1 MNENEIENNIMTSS
15 HDISKE
21 TINSDNINREDT
33 IGFKLFFISLS
44 IVSSIFGIF
53 IIYNKEYYFSNEYD
67 FKYLT
72 HLRIFVIVYTIGIL
86 SAILISFLLSIFIYI
101 ILKIINCCK
110 KKKENNIY
118 LGNNIDEI
126 SFINLCISISTLII
140 IFLYLSTLIFGIF
153 LIIKMRKN
161 INYKDYLKF
170 FFLYSFIIINILL
183 GFSLFILFLKKLFT
197 KQKTS
202 NRVKH
207 YKLEEEYIENI
218 EKEINQ
224 AFNNN

>member
-1 MNENEIENNIMTSS
+1 MNENEINDIITSS

-21 TINSDNINREDT
+21 TINSDNINTEDT
-33 IGFKLFFISLS
+33 VGFKIFFISLS

-53 IIYNKEYYFSNEYD
+53 LLINKDYYFSNDYN
-67 FKYLT
+67 FKYLN
-72 HLRIFVIVYTIGIL
+72 LLIIFVYVYTIGIL
-86 SAILISFLLSIFIYI
+86 SAIIISFVLSIFIFI

-110 KKKENNIY
+110 KKKQNNMN
-118 LGNNIDEI
+118 LGNNIDEL
-126 SFINLCISISTLII
+126 SFINLWISISTLII
-140 IFLYLSTLIFGIF
+140 IFLYLLTLLYGIF

-207 YKLEEEYIENI
+207 YKLEEEYLENI

>member
-1 MNENEIENNIMTSS
+1 MNENEINDIITSS

-21 TINSDNINREDT
+21 TINSDNINTGDT
-33 IGFKLFFISLS
+33 IGFKIFFISMS
-44 IVSSIFGIF
+44 IVCSIFGIF
-53 IIYNKEYYFSNEYD
+53 LLINKEYYFSNEYK
-67 FKYLT
+67 FKYLN
-72 HLRIFVIVYTIGIL
+72 LLIIFVYIYTIGIL
-86 SAILISFLLSIFIYI
+86 SAIIISFVLSIFIFI

-110 KKKENNIY
+110 KKKQNNMN
-118 LGNNIDEI
+118 LGNNIDEL
-126 SFINLCISISTLII
+126 SFINLWISISTLII
-140 IFLYLSTLIFGIF
+140 IFLYLLTLLYGIF

-207 YKLEEEYIENI
+207 YKLEEEYLENI

>member
-1 MNENEIENNIMTSS
+1 MNENEINDIITSS

-21 TINSDNINREDT
+21 TINSDNINTGDT
-33 IGFKLFFISLS
+33 IGFKIFFISMS
-44 IVSSIFGIF
+44 IVCSIFGIF
-53 IIYNKEYYFSNEYD
+53 LLINKEYYFSNEYK
-67 FKYLT
+67 FKYLN
-72 HLRIFVIVYTIGIL
+72 LLIIFVYVYTIGIL
-86 SAILISFLLSIFIYI
+86 SAIIISFVLSIFIFI

-110 KKKENNIY
+110 KKKQNNMN
-118 LGNNIDEI
+118 LGNNIDEL
-126 SFINLCISISTLII
+126 SFINLWISISTLII
-140 IFLYLSTLIFGIF
+140 IFLYLLTLLYGIF

-207 YKLEEEYIENI
+207 YKLEEEYLENI

>member
-1 MNENEIENNIMTSS
+1 MNENEINDIITSS

-21 TINSDNINREDT
+21 TINSDNINTEDT
-33 IGFKLFFISLS
+33 VGFKIFFISMS

-53 IIYNKEYYFSNEYD
+53 ILFNKDYYFSNDYK
-67 FKYLT
+67 FKYLN
-72 HLRIFVIVYTIGIL
+72 LLIIFVYVYTIGIL
-86 SAILISFLLSIFIYI
+86 SAIIISFVLSIFIFI

-110 KKKENNIY
+110 KKKQNNMN
-118 LGNNIDEI
+118 LGNNIDEL
-126 SFINLCISISTLII
+126 SFINLWISISTLII
-140 IFLYLSTLIFGIF
+140 IFLYLLTLLYGIF

-183 GFSLFILFLKKLFT
+183 GLSLFIKFLKKLFT

>member
-1 MNENEIENNIMTSS
+1 MNENEINDIITSS

-21 TINSDNINREDT
+21 TINSDNINTGDT
-33 IGFKLFFISLS
+33 IGFKIFFISMS
-44 IVSSIFGIF
+44 IVCSIFGIF
-53 IIYNKEYYFSNEYD
+53 LLINKDYYFSNDYN
-67 FKYLT
+67 FKYLN
-72 HLRIFVIVYTIGIL
+72 LLIIFVYIYTIGIL
-86 SAILISFLLSIFIYI
+86 SAIIISFVLSIFIFI

-110 KKKENNIY
+110 KKKQNNMN
-118 LGNNIDEI
+118 LGNNIDEL
-126 SFINLCISISTLII
+126 SFINLWISISTLII
-140 IFLYLSTLIFGIF
+140 IFLYLLTLLYGIF

-183 GFSLFILFLKKLFT
+183 GLSLFIKFLKKLFT

-207 YKLEEEYIENI
+207 YKLEEEYLENI